1 MATGII
7 VPRTTG
13 TQKIGEAQELFA
25 QKARM
30 RREQL
35 EGHYSPFTVINF
47 NPLALRLEG
56 IFKRYSVPSPDD
68 DRLPA
73 GVSRVVMNWR
83 GQDRVGHALTI
94 RDPLI
99 YGRMTGAKGLGAPGE
114 VLPEQEVAEY
124 LPVAIVYSFLEH
136 YSPIFVTKK
145 DGMAAA
151 PPKDARRMYGVLAF
165 EGDVHALEPQRLE
178 NNGRTIQVPLARTL
192 TIGKSSQRIY
202 ETVAFTLDDYLDQMF
217 LGQRRY
223 ADAVISRA
231 QQKFTEGKAREEIG
245 SAERTWYRWA
255 IRMGY
260 APAPKDPDRTW
271 LNEMISLTT
280 ADGAAEITLRK
291 CPGCRAVE
299 PEPDSPFCPKCNR
312 PMDIFK
318 TFMEGHPVAE
328 AYLALLEGEQRTLA
342 LAEYKRRQ
350 NAMEA
355 FSAEPSKATGAGQKA
370 QQRGPGGKFL
380 PKVATDEIPAADS
393 TATPGDES

>member
-1 MATGII
+1 M
-7 VPRTTG
+7 PRTAG
-13 TQKIGEAQELFA
+13 TQQIGQAQELFA
-25 QKARM
+25 QKAKM

-47 NPLALRLEG
+47 NPLGLRLEG
-56 IFKRYSVPSPDD
+56 IFKRFSVPSPDD
-68 DRLPA
+68 ERLPA

-83 GQDRVGHALTI
+83 GQDRIGHALTL
-94 RDPLI
+94 REPLI
-99 YGRMTGAKGLGAPGE
+99 YGRMTGAKALGAPGE

-124 LPVAIVYSFLEH
+124 LPIAIAYSFLEH

-165 EGDVHALEPQRLE
+165 EGDVHALDPHRLKE
-178 NNGRTIQVPLARTL
+178 NGRTIQVPLARTL

-202 ETVAFTLDDYLDQMF
+202 ETVTFGLDDYLDQMF
-217 LGQRRY
+217 LGQRRT

-255 IRMGY
+255 IRMGF

-271 LNEMISLTT
+271 LNEMISLTQ
-280 ADGAAEITLRK
+280 ADGTAEITLRK
-291 CPGCRAVE
+291 CPGCRTVE

-328 AYLALLEGEQRTLA
+328 AYLALLDGEQRKLA
-342 LAEYKRRQ
+342 LAEHRRRQ
-350 NAMEA
+350 QSMAA
-355 FSAEPSKATGAGQKA
+355 FSTGSTGDAA
-370 QQRGPGGKFL
+370 QNAPKVQRGAGGKFVS
-380 PKVATDEIPAADS
+380 KNAADEIPAATS
-393 TATPGDES
+393 TAMPGDE